1 MAQLQK
7 IMAEMAP
14 QEALS
19 AVGDILQELFSGLDD
34 ETKMDF
40 LSRLFGVPGKDK
52 VSSLVHL

>member
-1 MAQLQK
+1 MGQIRKMLSD
-7 IMAEMAP
+7 MAP

-19 AVGDILQELFSGLDD
+19 EIGAILQELISGLDD

-40 LSRLFGVPGKDK
+40 LSRLFGAPGKDK

>member
-1 MAQLQK
+1 MVEIRK
-7 IMAEMAP
+7 IVAGMAP

-19 AVGDILQELFSGLDD
+19 EIGVTLQELFSSLDD

-40 LSRLFGVPGKDK
+40 LSRLFGAPGKDK

>member
-1 MAQLQK
+1 MVEIRK
-7 IMAEMAP
+7 ILADMAP

-19 AVGDILQELFSGLDD
+19 AVGDILQDLFSGLDD

-40 LSRLFGVPGKDK
+40 LSRLFGASGKDK